1 MKKFLVILLI
11 AVVSVGT
18 SFSQNSIAHIDSQKI
33 LDTMPSRKAAMKEVE
48 NFERKALQELQE
60 TQKDLQAAFDRFQRE
75 RSTMSKTAAQFQEE
89 RLNKQAQEF
98 QQRQQ
103 ELDQQIQILS
113 QELNR
118 PILAR
123 LQKAVDIVSKAEKL
137 NYVLDASSLLYSNGN
152 DITKKVIVE
161 VLKLEQEAAASSK
174 AEGEG
179 E

>member
-48 NFERKALQELQE
+48 NFEKRAIKELQE
-60 TQKDLQAAFDRFQRE
+60 TQQKLQEEFTILQQDK
-75 RSTMSKTAAQFQEE
+75 TMSSTARKFEE
-89 RLNKQAQEF
+89 DRLNKKAQEF

-152 DITKKVIVE
+152 DITNKVIIE
-161 VLKLEQEAAASSK
+161 VLKLEQEAAASAK
-174 AEGEG
+174 VEE

>member
-11 AVVSVGT
+11 AIVSVGT

-48 NFERKALQELQE
+48 NFEKRAIKELQE
-60 TQKDLQAAFDRFQRE
+60 TQQKLQEEYAILQQDK
-75 RSTMSKTAAQFQEE
+75 TMSSTARKFEE
-89 RLNKQAQEF
+89 DRLNKKAQEF

-152 DITKKVIVE
+152 DITDKVVVE
-161 VLKLEQEAAASSK
+161 VLKLEKEAADAAK
-174 AEGEG
+174 AEGE
-179 E
+179 